1 MAGSVA
7 RETAVACAR
16 VMARGLIASA
26 MDTERAMDA
35 AEAPAAP
42 LETDSADG
50 VFEGGGVKGLAFVGA
65 LEAAEEAGIT
75 RWVNTAGTSAGAIT
89 ASLLAVGYT
98 PSQLRRI
105 LEATDYAE
113 FADYGWGGKYLGG
126 ARNALRGRGLCP
138 GNAFGDWLAER
149 FAESPLGK
157 PDPTFGDVQRE
168 LPPDLTEEERDRAR
182 YRLRVIASDIS
193 EGRMLVL
200 PDDIEDYEDEDGRPL
215 TKDALPIVR
224 AVRMSM
230 SFPYFFEPVTLR
242 RNGEPHLIVDGG
254 LLSNFPVFLF
264 DGDKPPLRRW
274 TFGFRL
280 FSGTPPERPP
290 YRRVPRPL
298 WQLPLGKAM
307 FFAATEAWDQRLSQA
322 TLVRTIRIPT
332 GDVPTLDFTLSDSDR
347 NMLRSSGHAAA
358 EQFFATQRRYL
369 NHAGVAAAGP
379 AAV

>member
-1 MAGSVA
+1 MIGSV
-7 RETAVACAR
+7 
-16 VMARGLIASA
+16 
-26 MDTERAMDA
+26 RAMVTADA
-35 AEAPAAP
+35 AAAP

-50 VFEGGGVKGLAFVGA
+50 VFEGGGVKGIAFVGA
-65 LEAAEEAGIT
+65 LEAAEQAGIT
-75 RWVNTAGTSAGAIT
+75 RWVNVAGTSAGAIV
-89 ASLLAVGYT
+89 ASLLASGHT
-98 PSQLRRI
+98 PRELRSI
-105 LEATDYAE
+105 LDATDYAR

-138 GNAFGDWLAER
+138 GKAFTDWLAER
-149 FAESPLGK
+149 FSESPLGK
-157 PDPTFGDVQRE
+157 PDPTFADVQRE
-168 LPPDLTEEERDRAR
+168 LPPDLTADERARAR

-200 PDDIEDYEDEDGRPL
+200 PDDIEGYQDGDGRPL
-215 TKDALPIVR
+215 TSDSLPIVR

-230 SFPYFFEPVTLR
+230 SFPYFFEPVTLLR
-242 RNGEPHLIVDGG
+242 DGRPHLIVDGG

-280 FSGTPPERPP
+280 FGGTPPERPP

-307 FFAATEAWDQRLSQA
+307 FFAATEAWDQRLSKA
-322 TLVRTIRIPT
+322 SRVRTIGIPT
-332 GDVPTLDFTLSDSDR
+332 GNVPTLKFTLSQTDR
-347 NMLRSSGHAAA
+347 DMLRASGHSTA
-358 EQFFATQRRYL
+358 EQFFRTQRRYI
-369 NHAGVAAAGP
+369 NHAGVVAAGP